1 MSKKV
6 VAGLGLVAAS
16 VFAGETAT
24 AQQAGDLFVR
34 ARAIYVMPDESAT
47 TSIGGTVGIDNK
59 VVPEVDFT
67 YFIADN
73 IGLEL
78 IAATTKH
85 NVEGVGTAL
94 GPLADLGSAWLLP
107 PTLSLQYHMPVGNDS
122 GLKPYVGAG
131 INYTFFYSE
140 KAAGGAITDFNL
152 KDSVGFSLQVGVDLE
167 IAENTFLNADVKK
180 LFLSTDAEINGGA
193 VTADVKID
201 PWIIGMGIGYKF

>member
-1 MSKKV
+1 MVSI
-6 VAGLGLVAAS
+6 LGAESAL
-16 VFAGETAT
+16 

-85 NVEGVGTAL
+85 NVVGLGTAL
-94 GPLADLGSAWLLP
+94 GASADLGSAWLLP
-107 PTLSLQYHMPVGNDS
+107 PTLSLQYHLPMSNGEAF
-122 GLKPYVGAG
+122 KPYFGVG

-140 KAAGGAITDFNL
+140 KEAGGAITDFNL
-152 KDSVGFSLQVGVDLE
+152 KDSFGFSLQAGTDFS
-167 IAENTFLNADVKK
+167 ITENTFLNVDVKK

-201 PWIIGMGIGYKF
+201 PWIIGVGIGTKF

>member
-6 VAGLGLVAAS
+6 AAGLGLIAAS
-16 VFAGETAT
+16 VFAGEAAI
-24 AQQAGDLFVR
+24 AQEAGDLFVR
-34 ARAIYVMPDESAT
+34 ARAIYVAPDESAT
-47 TSIGGTVGIDNK
+47 TSIGGTVDIDNK

-85 NVEGVGTAL
+85 NVVGVGTAL
-94 GPLADLGSAWLLP
+94 GASADLGSAWLLP
-107 PTLSLQYHMPVGNDS
+107 PTLSLQYHLPMSNNT
-122 GLKPYVGAG
+122 GLKPYFGAG

-140 KAAGGAITDFNL
+140 KEAGGAITDFNL
-152 KDSVGFSLQVGVDLE
+152 KDSVGFSLQAGVDFE
-167 IAENTFLNADVKK
+167 IDEDLFLNLDVKK

-201 PWIIGMGIGYKF
+201 PWIVGVGIGTKF

>member
-1 MSKKV
+1 MSKKLV
-6 VAGLGLVAAS
+6 PMLGLISASLFAAD
-16 VFAGETAT
+16 AAI

-73 IGLEL
+73 IGVEL

-85 NVEGVGTAL
+85 NVVGLGTAL
-94 GPLADLGSAWLLP
+94 GASADLGSAWLLP
-107 PTLSLQYHMPVGNDS
+107 PTLSLQYHMPMANNSAV
-122 GLKPYVGAG
+122 KPYVGAG
-131 INYTFFYSE
+131 VNYTFFYSE
-140 KAAGGAITDFNL
+140 KEAGGAISDFNL
-152 KDSVGFSLQVGVDLE
+152 KDSFGFSLQAGADFE
-167 IAENTFLNADVKK
+167 ITDNTFLNVDVKK

-193 VTADVKID
+193 VTADVKIN
-201 PWIIGMGIGYKF
+201 PWIFGVGIGRKF